1 MFKHPSKVCMTYFE
15 HMKFSL
21 NLSRLLMYGSYY
33 AFIHAFIPDIHVKTT
48 SNTVVEIQKLID
60 SAGCRKED

>member
-1 MFKHPSKVCMTYFE
+1 MFKHPAKVCMTYYE

-21 NLSRLLMYGSYY
+21 NLSRLLMYSSYS

-48 SNTVVEIQKLID
+48 SDTVAMVQKIID
-60 SAGCRKED
+60 EGGCKKN

>member
-1 MFKHPSKVCMTYFE
+1 MFKHPAKVCMTYYE

-21 NLSRLLMYGSYY
+21 KLSRLLMYSSYS

-48 SNTVVEIQKLID
+48 SDTVLMIQKKID
-60 SAGCRKED
+60 EAGCKKN